1 MARAMPQPEIR
12 IRLARETDL
21 PAILRLYAQPDMEG
35 KALPLKKAL
44 PIVREILT
52 SDRQE
57 LFVAEGAS
65 KQILGS
71 FSVSYVQHLTHGGA
85 RSASFGDIVVRSDSQ
100 GLGVGKRMMKF
111 AAQRARERGC
121 YKLMLSSSIRRINAQ
136 AFYESLGYERHGF
149 SYLLSLYQEE

>member
-1 MARAMPQPEIR
+1 MSQSEVK
-12 IRLARETDL
+12 IRLATEADL
-21 PAILRLYAQPDMEG
+21 PGILQLYAQPDMEG
-35 KALPLKKAL
+35 KALALEEAL
-44 PIVREILT
+44 PLFREIVA

-57 LFVAEGAS
+57 LFVAEGS
-65 KQILGS
+65 GGQILGS
-71 FSVSYVQHLTHGGA
+71 FSLSYVRHLTHGGA

-149 SYLLSLYQEE
+149 SYVLSLDQEE